1 MEGGEQKLSLDSN
14 CWSRSTIVHE
24 FIHAF
29 GFFHEQSRPDRDQYV
44 EIKWE
49 NIIEEK
55 HTQYAIK
62 SGTHTYG
69 VMYDGKSVM
78 HYRTTYFGNGNGP
91 TMVSLVNIL
100 CRLYC
105 GSRFN
110 KTNPLLF

>member
-78 HYRTTYFGNGNGP
+78 HYPRWAF
-91 TMVSLVNIL
+91 
-100 CRLYC
+100 
-105 GSRFN
+105 SRNNQNTIEAKVRHF
-110 KTNPLLF
+110 